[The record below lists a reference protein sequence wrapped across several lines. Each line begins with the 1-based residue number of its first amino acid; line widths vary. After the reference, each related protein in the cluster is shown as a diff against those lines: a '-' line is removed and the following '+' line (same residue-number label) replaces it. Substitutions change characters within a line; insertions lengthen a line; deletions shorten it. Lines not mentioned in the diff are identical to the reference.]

1 MDITTFS
8 QTIEVFEK
16 NMKYLI
22 KYELIHMYRKI
33 SEKYKIPF
41 DELIKKCE
49 YVYKDEDISFPKM
62 LDIRETAQI
71 EFRLTNAIHN
81 TAIER
86 LDIVKCNTIE
96 RLSREKK
103 GLISISSCL
112 EYIIDT
118 HTRESGCNKLCCGIT
133 TNGKI
138 CMKTAKWTVGSY
150 KFCKSHAKRLKI
162 DDVPV
167 ISNWTNIQYK
177 DTSSSS
183 TSNSTSD
190 DECSPLPISKTIFK

>member
-16 NMKYLI
+16 NMKNLI

-49 YVYKDEDISFPKM
+49 YVYKDEDVPFPKM
-62 LDIRETAQI
+62 LDIRETARI
-71 EFRLTNAIHN
+71 EFRLSNAIHN

-86 LDIVKCNTIE
+86 LDIIKCKTIE
-96 RLSREKK
+96 RLSQERK
-103 GLISISSCL
+103 GLINISSCL
-112 EYIIDT
+112 EYIVDT
-118 HTRESGCNKLCCGIT
+118 HTRDSGCNKLCCGISN
-133 TNGKI
+133 NGKI
-138 CMKTAKWTVGSY
+138 CMKSAKWTVGLY
-150 KFCKSHAKRLKI
+150 KFCKSHAKSLKI

-167 ISNWTNIQYK
+167 ISNWSKIQYEGNG
-177 DTSSSS
+177 SSSS
-183 TSNSTSD
+183 NNTSD
-190 DECSPLPISKTIFK
+190 DECLPLPITKTVFK

>member
-16 NMKYLI
+16 NIKNLI

-49 YVYKDEDISFPKM
+49 YVYKDEDVSFPKM
-62 LDIRETAQI
+62 LDVRETARI
-71 EFRLTNAIHN
+71 EFRLSNAIHN

-86 LDIVKCNTIE
+86 LDIIKCNTIE

-103 GLISISSCL
+103 GLINISSCL
-112 EYIIDT
+112 EYITDT
-118 HTRESGCNKLCCGIT
+118 HIRDSGCIKLCCGIS
-133 TNGKI
+133 NSGKI
-138 CMKTAKWTVGSY
+138 CMKSAKWTLGSY
-150 KFCKSHAKRLKI
+150 KFCKSHAKSLKI
-162 DDVPV
+162 DNVP
-167 ISNWTNIQYK
+167 IIYNWSKVQYNVNN
-177 DTSSSS
+177 SSSS
-183 TSNSTSD
+183 NNTSD
-190 DECSPLPISKTIFK
+190 DESSPLPITKTVFK

>member
-62 LDIRETAQI
+62 LDIRENAQL

-103 GLISISSCL
+103 GLINISSCL
-112 EYIIDT
+112 
-118 HTRESGCNKLCCGIT
+118 
-133 TNGKI
+133 
-138 CMKTAKWTVGSY
+138 
-150 KFCKSHAKRLKI
+150 
-162 DDVPV
+162 
-167 ISNWTNIQYK
+167 
-177 DTSSSS
+177 
-183 TSNSTSD
+183 
-190 DECSPLPISKTIFK
+190 

>member
-16 NMKYLI
+16 NMKNLI

-49 YVYKDEDISFPKM
+49 YVYKDEDVPFPKM
-62 LDIRETAQI
+62 LDIRETARI
-71 EFRLTNAIHN
+71 EFRLSNAIHN

-86 LDIVKCNTIE
+86 LDIIKCKTIE
-96 RLSREKK
+96 RLSQERK
-103 GLISISSCL
+103 GLINISSCL

-118 HTRESGCNKLCCGIT
+118 HTRDSGCIKLCCGISN
-133 TNGKI
+133 NGKI
-138 CMKTAKWTVGSY
+138 CMKSAKWTVGSY
-150 KFCKSHAKRLKI
+150 KFCKSHAKSLKI

-167 ISNWTNIQYK
+167 ISNWSKIQYEGNG
-177 DTSSSS
+177 SSSS
-183 TSNSTSD
+183 NNTSD
-190 DECSPLPISKTIFK
+190 DECLPLPITKTVFK

>member
-16 NMKYLI
+16 NIKNLI

-49 YVYKDEDISFPKM
+49 YVYKDEDVSFPKM
-62 LDIRETAQI
+62 LDVRETARI
-71 EFRLTNAIHN
+71 EFRLSNAIHN

-86 LDIVKCNTIE
+86 LDIIKCNTIE

-103 GLISISSCL
+103 DLL
-112 EYIIDT
+112 RY
-118 HTRESGCNKLCCGIT
+118 HL
-133 TNGKI
+133 
-138 CMKTAKWTVGSY
+138 V
-150 KFCKSHAKRLKI
+150 
-162 DDVPV
+162 
-167 ISNWTNIQYK
+167 
-177 DTSSSS
+177 
-183 TSNSTSD
+183 
-190 DECSPLPISKTIFK
+190 

>member
-16 NMKYLI
+16 NIKNLI
-22 KYELIHMYRKI
+22 KYELIHMYHKI

-49 YVYKDEDISFPKM
+49 YVYKDEDVSFPKM
-62 LDIRETAQI
+62 LDIRETARI
-71 EFRLTNAIHN
+71 EFRLSNAIHN

-86 LDIVKCNTIE
+86 LDIIKCNTIE

-103 GLISISSCL
+103 GLINISSCL

-118 HTRESGCNKLCCGIT
+118 HTRDSGCIKLCCGIS
-133 TNGKI
+133 NSGKI
-138 CMKTAKWTVGSY
+138 CMKSAKWKVGSY
-150 KFCKSHAKRLKI
+150 KFCKSHAKSLKI
-162 DDVPV
+162 DSVPI
-167 ISNWTNIQYK
+167 ISNWSKVPCSVSN
-177 DTSSSS
+177 DSSS
-183 TSNSTSD
+183 NNTSD
-190 DECSPLPISKTIFK
+190 DESSPLPITKTVFK